1 MRGHG
6 TLLASFAQHVINDLT
21 LALLTTSIEP
31 FPILLEQSTM
41 FCRLNVYKSTDAQ
54 AVRAP
59 PQASL
64 SGRQADMCKTI

>member
-1 MRGHG
+1 MCTACIFEHSQRNLVAICHLR
-6 TLLASFAQHVINDLT
+6 LLSDSDDDPIDPTVNDDQ
-21 LALLTTSIEP
+21 AP
-31 FPILLEQSTM
+31 GDW
-41 FCRLNVYKSTDAQ
+41 DAQ